1 MVRRAKWPRDEDRLQ
16 GWALGKAGLRQA
28 GATSQGGRVQEKGT
42 ARGACHAQ
50 VKHQPPPTSS
60 RTGSMLPLK
69 QTCNPL
75 GLAGKTTLKLVTMQ
89 LLHLTNGKKQGVF
102 FSL

>member
-1 MVRRAKWPRDEDRLQ
+1 
-16 GWALGKAGLRQA
+16 
-28 GATSQGGRVQEKGT
+28 
-42 ARGACHAQ
+42 
-50 VKHQPPPTSS
+50 
-60 RTGSMLPLK
+60 MLPLK